1 MTTLARPEPGLLAP
15 EHGHA
20 SPPSS
25 QADYRAM
32 ASPAELLRSLPA
44 GPRASASVHSGRE
57 AVKRVLS
64 GADPRWLV
72 VVGPCSIHDPRAGL
86 DYAARLAD
94 LASEL
99 DDTLLIVMRAY
110 FEKPRTSVG
119 WKGLINDPYMD
130 DSYCVD
136 EGMHIARRFLLA
148 AAELGLPLAGE
159 ALDPMSPL
167 YLADLYSWMAIGA
180 RTTESQIH
188 RELASALDSAVGFK
202 NSTDGSLDAALNA
215 IVSASAPHAYLGMGK
230 DGRVAVVNS
239 RGNPHCHLVLRGGG
253 GRPNYDS
260 VSIALAEQAMKKHDI
275 PPAIMVDCAH
285 ANSWKQHTLQPRVL
299 ADAVSQ
305 IRHGNRSIRAF
316 MLESF
321 IEAGNQSIPADLSQL
336 RYGCSVTDP
345 CVDWHTT
352 ADILRD
358 ARAKLRPLLES

>member
-1 MTTLARPEPGLLAP
+1 MTTLARPEHGLLAP

-32 ASPAELLRSLPA
+32 ASPPNYCAACRPAARQRLGPFRPRGGETRTERSRPA
-44 GPRASASVHSGRE
+44 LAGG
-57 AVKRVLS
+57 
-64 GADPRWLV
+64 G
-72 VVGPCSIHDPRAGL
+72 GPCSIHDPRAGL

-215 IVSASAPHAYLGMGK
+215 IVSASARTPTSAWA
-230 DGRVAVVNS
+230 R
-239 RGNPHCHLVLRGGG
+239 
-253 GRPNYDS
+253 
-260 VSIALAEQAMKKHDI
+260 
-275 PPAIMVDCAH
+275 
-285 ANSWKQHTLQPRVL
+285 T
-299 ADAVSQ
+299 
-305 IRHGNRSIRAF
+305 
-316 MLESF
+316 
-321 IEAGNQSIPADLSQL
+321 AGW
-336 RYGCSVTDP
+336 R
-345 CVDWHTT
+345 W
-352 ADILRD
+352 
-358 ARAKLRPLLES
+358 